1 MNLRAH
7 SVAVAVAVAAAV
19 LVTGCAHPGPA
30 SPPVAS
36 LAAPAPA
43 KERTTFVDGTAGRLR
58 VSDGGTGEPAVIL
71 LHGLA
76 ADLEVW
82 RGQLDHLRANRRVVA
97 YDQRG
102 HGGSE
107 KARDGVYTMEA
118 LAADLEAVR
127 RAMGLGRVIL
137 IGHSMSGAV
146 LTTYAAAHP
155 DTVAG
160 LVYLEAIGDFHAV
173 PPEAF
178 QPVIEQEASPS
189 FDASA
194 RRAALEGMLG
204 PKARPA
210 TREAVLASSDRMDP
224 PAFGALRR
232 SMFALRDARARLAAY
247 RGPSVAIE
255 ATENPYAES
264 MAGQVLG
271 IPLTRVSGVSHW
283 LQLDDPDAV
292 NRALDA
298 FLAGLSVA
306 R

>member
-1 MNLRAH
+1 MNLRAR
-7 SVAVAVAVAAAV
+7 SVAAAI
-19 LVTGCAHPGPA
+19 LFTACAHHHPT

-36 LAAPAPA
+36 SAATPAPA
-43 KERTTFVDGTAGRLR
+43 KERTIFVDGTAGRLR
-58 VSDGGTGEPAVIL
+58 VSDGGVGEPAVVL

-82 RGQLDHLRANRRVVA
+82 RGQLDHLRASRRVVA

-102 HGGSE
+102 HGRSE
-107 KARDGVYTMEA
+107 KARDGVYTVEA

-146 LTTYAAAHP
+146 LTTYAVAHP

-160 LVYLEAIGDFHAV
+160 LVYLDAIGDFHAV

-178 QPVIEQEASPS
+178 QPIIEQEALPS

-194 RRAALEGMLG
+194 RRTALEGMLG

-210 TREAVLASSDRMDP
+210 TREAVLASADRMDP
-224 PAFGALRR
+224 PAFAALRR
-232 SMFALRDARARLAAY
+232 SMFALRDARARIAAY

-255 ATENPYAES
+255 AADNPYAES
-264 MAGQVLG
+264 MAGQVLDL
-271 IPLTRVSGVSHW
+271 PLTRVSGVSHW

-298 FLAGLSVA
+298 FLARLSVA